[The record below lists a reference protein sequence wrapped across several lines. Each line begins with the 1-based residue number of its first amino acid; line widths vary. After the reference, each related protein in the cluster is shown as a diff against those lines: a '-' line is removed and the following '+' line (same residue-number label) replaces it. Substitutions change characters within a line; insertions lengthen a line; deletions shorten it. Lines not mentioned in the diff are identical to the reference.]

1 MKRRKFNNKGFSLVE
16 LIAAVAILAVVVT
29 PLLHSFVTS
38 TNISRRATRITE
50 ATLAGKN
57 ILEAVDA
64 RPIAEFQKITDTNLA
79 AELLGNGGDTV
90 DITPIGEF
98 DVGGD
103 IVPDD
108 EGGFDIA
115 LQNIR
120 AGNAYYDAK
129 VEFSRGDNQPS
140 YADSNGNRVDST
152 SYGIYEINSERIA
165 KYSSMDGV
173 FCQQYLKTDNP
184 DYLADEAFK
193 TEVELNKDTMYP
205 KYKNRSRYISM
216 QVYKDSEGLV
226 WARVTYTYTFE
237 YYGRDASGARTDT
250 TNFWQKIFN
259 YSLFPGGYEP
269 RNKDGSV
276 NIYFMYYP
284 DYYADYTDDTHY
296 TVKARKD
303 TIDIY
308 NIAESGYDV
317 DLKVFLYKQKPVNYY
332 SDNYEPLDTTGV
344 IYKADLT
351 MFKPDDYEIT
361 EGEDRKTLVYTNVD
375 EEFHRGPAGEYIQ
388 LDPSNFRFI
397 LAQAYYDGFDPDD
410 PDYNPEEEGAPQI
423 NYPIETPP
431 LEIDLDLV
439 RKDEEIRIY
448 NIKITLY
455 PQGSFVPSKET
466 KTIVID
472 GRDYEVDDTSGST
485 FTGEPIYVV
494 EGSKTP

>member
-1 MKRRKFNNKGFSLVE
+1 M
-16 LIAAVAILAVVVT
+16 
-29 PLLHSFVTS
+29 
-38 TNISRRATRITE
+38 
-50 ATLAGKN
+50 
-57 ILEAVDA
+57 
-64 RPIAEFQKITDTNLA
+64 
-79 AELLGNGGDTV
+79 
-90 DITPIGEF
+90 DI
-98 DVGGD
+98 
-103 IVPDD
+103 
-108 EGGFDIA
+108 
-115 LQNIR
+115 
-120 AGNAYYDAK
+120 
-129 VEFSRGDNQPS
+129 
-140 YADSNGNRVDST
+140 SNG
-152 SYGIYEINSERIA
+152 EI
-165 KYSSMDGV
+165 
-173 FCQQYLKTDNP
+173 
-184 DYLADEAFK
+184 
-193 TEVELNKDTMYP
+193 YP
-205 KYKNRSRYISM
+205 KYKNRSRHIEM
-216 QVYKDSEGLV
+216 FAYKDSEGLV
-226 WARVTYTYTFE
+226 WARVRYTYTFE
-237 YYGRDASGARTDT
+237 YYKRDSSGARMDT
-250 TNFWQKIFN
+250 TQFMDKVFN

-303 TIDIY
+303 IIDIY

-317 DLKVFLYKQKPVNYY
+317 DLRVFLYKQKPVNYY

-388 LDPSNFRFI
+388 LDPNNFRFI
-397 LAQAYYDGFDPDD
+397 LAQASYIGFDPDN
-410 PDYNPEEEGAPQI
+410 PDYNPEEEGAPRPY
-423 NYPIETPP
+423 YPIETPP